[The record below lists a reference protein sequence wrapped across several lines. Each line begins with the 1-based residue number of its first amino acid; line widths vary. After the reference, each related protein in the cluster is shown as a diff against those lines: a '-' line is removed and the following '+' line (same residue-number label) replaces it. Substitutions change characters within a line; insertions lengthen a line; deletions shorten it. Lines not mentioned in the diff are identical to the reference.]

1 MFRGERM
8 SYKIERENDA
18 LLKLIAHEARF
29 GRPETDRRARS
40 GATPVRPADPVNNAL
55 LQNAQ
60 DYPMRHGAEFGAAV
74 ACCAV
79 LAIFV
84 IVCIEMMVSK

>member
-1 MFRGERM
+1 M

-29 GRPETDRRARS
+29 GRPMTDRRARA

-60 DYPMRHGAEFGAAV
+60 DYPLKPAGEALTAIACVAV
-74 ACCAV
+74 A
-79 LAIFV
+79 IMFV
-84 IVCIEMMVSK
+84 IVLIEMMVAR